1 MVRRIESF
9 VFEARD
15 GFQRSGPAD
24 NARQRDPNGK
34 IPLLVHP
41 HGGPHGPYDEWIYN
55 SLVQY
60 LANGGYAVLQVNF
73 RGSGGHGAD
82 FEAAGFRQWGRA
94 IQHDIIDGAKYA
106 LDNFSLDAE
115 RVGIVGASFGGYSA
129 LQSAILEPDFFKAT
143 VGIVGVYDFKLM
155 YTNGDIRGRRSGRKY
170 LEKALGRDE
179 LNSQSSLHCKVRMN

>member
-1 MVRRIESF
+1 MGKERTRGRIESF

-15 GFQRSGPAD
+15 GLSVPALLTMPS
-24 NARQRDPNGK
+24 QKDPDGK

-41 HGGPHGPYDEWIYN
+41 HGGPHGPYDEWRYN
-55 SLVQY
+55 PLVQY

-106 LDNFSLDAE
+106 LDNFPLDAE

-129 LQSAILEPDFFKAT
+129 LQSAILEPDLFKAT

-155 YTNGDIRGRRSGRKY
+155 YTNGDIRGRRSGRKVSR
-170 LEKALGRDE
+170 KSFG
-179 LNSQSSLHCKVRMN
+179 